1 MMTGKKEKITILGVG
16 NILLADEGFGVHFVR
31 WLSGRYKPS
40 ENVHIIDGGT
50 LGYALMDIICSCD
63 NLIVIDVLKAKD
75 TPGSIYR
82 FNIQE
87 MQAHMP
93 PPTTAHEVTFFDVL
107 FKAELMDELP
117 ETLFLCIVPTGLWRH
132 ESGNDTCNAG
142 KVSGYGE
149 ITSGRIIQVEY
160 DFGKSRSCMNCI
172 WRNQF

>member
-31 WLSGRYKPS
+31 WLSGRYKTS
-40 ENVHIIDGGT
+40 ENVQIIDGGT
-50 LGYALMDIICSCD
+50 LGYALLDIICSCD

-82 FNIQE
+82 FDIQE
-87 MQAHMP
+87 MQAQMP

-117 ETLFLCIVPTGLWRH
+117 ETVFLCIVPK
-132 ESGNDTCNAG
+132 D
-142 KVSGYGE
+142 YG
-149 ITSGRIIQVEY
+149 
-160 DFGKSRSCMNCI
+160 DMNLEMTPVM
-172 WRNQF
+172 REKFPVMEKLLLAELSKLNMTLERADHA